1 MSDSRTDSKIESK
14 TKNADIVNVDPK
26 KSTTEEGAR
35 NDGEKL
41 KANSKSKSNMKTE
54 EERRASSLEILK
66 QVKALDLSVTHPP
79 IRELLKL
86 LKRHNETGERI
97 AVNIP
102 FPDLNRRIKGV
113 LAPGA
118 REDSYIVL
126 KHEKF

>member
-1 MSDSRTDSKIESK
+1 MSDINTDSKM
-14 TKNADIVNVDPK
+14 KNADIVNVDPK
-26 KSTTEEGAR
+26 KSTTEKGDR
-35 NDGEKL
+35 TVSEK
-41 KANSKSKSNMKTE
+41 SKPDSKTKSNMKTE

-79 IRELLKL
+79 IKELLKL

>member
-1 MSDSRTDSKIESK
+1 MSDSRTDSK

-26 KSTTEEGAR
+26 KSTTEKCVRSGSA
-35 NDGEKL
+35 KS
-41 KANSKSKSNMKTE
+41 KANSNPKSNMKTE

-79 IRELLKL
+79 IKELLKL

-97 AVNIP
+97 TVNIP

-113 LAPGA
+113 LAPGS

>member
-1 MSDSRTDSKIESK
+1 MSDSKTESK
-14 TKNADIVNVDPK
+14 AKNAEIVNVDPK

-35 NDGEKL
+35 SGSDKS

-79 IRELLKL
+79 IKELLKL